1 MRHTPFN
8 IIVGAHRKLLPATW
22 KRVRD
27 LQTIVSYTVYQSSDW
42 AVTSE
47 DFISNMLLWQS
58 ILWLNTYSNTRTTP
72 IYIFKTINIHYAT
85 SPDSCLHNIHSNS
98 PFYVTIVNTNPIT
111 HDAFKIYIGALITLF
126 SRLYLL
132 CTIKAQLIN
141 YSSHTSIFEQHLI
154 ISLRQST
161 YTLPL
166 CQLVFATVLQTHGY
180 SPFFS
185 VIVDTNST
193 RHNQIISFIV
203 THRKP
208 LPAARNR
215 TRDQQISVDST
226 VCRSTNWATAGENFT
241 SPIKL

>member
-1 MRHTPFN
+1 MF
-8 IIVGAHRKLLPATW
+8 
-22 KRVRD
+22 
-27 LQTIVSYTVYQSSDW
+27 SS
-42 AVTSE
+42 
-47 DFISNMLLWQS
+47 
-58 ILWLNTYSNTRTTP
+58 TRTTP
-72 IYIFKTINIHYAT
+72 IYIFKTISIYYAT
-85 SPDSCLHNIHSNS
+85 SSNSCPHNIHGNS
-98 PFYVTIVNTNPIT
+98 PFHVTIVNTNPIT

-141 YSSHTSIFEQHLI
+141 YSSPYPIFEQHLI
-154 ISLRQST
+154 ISLKQST
-161 YTLPL
+161 YTIPL
-166 CQLVFATVLQTHGY
+166 RQLGFATVLQTHGY

-185 VIVDTNST
+185 VKVDTNST

-226 VCRSTNWATAGENFT
+226 VCRSTN
-241 SPIKL
+241 